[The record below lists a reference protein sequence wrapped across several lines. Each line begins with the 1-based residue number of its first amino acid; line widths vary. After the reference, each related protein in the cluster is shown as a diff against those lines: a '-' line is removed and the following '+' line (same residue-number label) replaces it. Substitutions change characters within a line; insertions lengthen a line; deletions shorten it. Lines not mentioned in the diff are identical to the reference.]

1 MQAMSYSSASD
12 SKQRFSSRVDAY
24 VAARPRYPR
33 EVIDVLQKAIGLKPS
48 WQIIDVGSG
57 TGISSE
63 LFLANSNPVTAVE
76 PNAAMRSAAEKSL
89 ARYPHFKSVDASA
102 EATTLPDKSAD
113 LIVAAQA
120 FHWFDISATRAEFK
134 RILRPGG
141 WALLMWNDRQLGGTP
156 FLEAYEKLLLTY
168 GTDYKKIRHNNVGPK
183 ELDPF
188 FGPAGFQT
196 ARLPNHQHLDFDGL
210 RLRLLS
216 SSYIPPED
224 DARYEPMLAE
234 LREMFDRYNAGGR
247 VTIEYQTELFYGR
260 LV

>member
-1 MQAMSYSSASD
+1 VNAPD

-33 EVIDVLQKAIGLKPS
+33 EVIDHLRSAIGLQSS
-48 WQIIDVGSG
+48 WQVVDIGSG

-63 LFLANSNPVTAVE
+63 LFLQNGNPVTAVE
-76 PNAAMRSAAEKSL
+76 PNTDMRRAAEKSL
-89 ARYPHFKSVDASA
+89 QQYPQFKSIDASA
-102 EATTLPDKSAD
+102 EVTTLPDHSAD

-120 FHWFDISATRAEFK
+120 FHWFDIAATRQEFI

-156 FLEAYEKLLLTY
+156 FLEAYEKILLTY
-168 GTDYKKIRHNNVGPK
+168 GTDYKKVRHNNVGEK
-183 ELDPF
+183 ELAPF
-188 FGPAGFQT
+188 FGAAGFQ
-196 ARLPNHQHLDFDGL
+196 AAHLPNHQHLDFAGL

-216 SSYIPPED
+216 SSYIPHEGDP
-224 DARYEPMLAE
+224 RYEPMLAE
-234 LREMFDRYNAGGR
+234 LRAIFDRCNADGR
-247 VTIEYQTELFYGR
+247 VTIEYQTELFYGQ

>member
-1 MQAMSYSSASD
+1 MSYSSAPD
-12 SKQRFSSRVDAY
+12 SKTRFSSRVDAY

-33 EVIDVLQKAIGLKPS
+33 EVIDLLHNAIGLQPS
-48 WQIIDVGSG
+48 WQIVDVGGG

-63 LFLANSNPVTAVE
+63 LFLANGNPVTAVE
-76 PNAAMRSAAEKSL
+76 PNADMRNAAEKSL
-89 ARYPHFKSVDASA
+89 ASYPHFKSIDASA

-120 FHWFDISATRAEFK
+120 FHWFDIPATRKESL
-134 RILRPGG
+134 RILRPSG

-168 GTDYKKIRHNNVGPK
+168 GTDYTKIRHNNVGPK

-196 ARLPNHQHLDFDGL
+196 AHLPNHQHLDFAGL
-210 RLRLLS
+210 QLRLLS
-216 SSYIPPED
+216 SSYIPQQTDP
-224 DARYEPMLAE
+224 RYEPMLAE
-234 LREMFDRYNAGGR
+234 LRDMFDRYNTGGQI
-247 VTIEYQTELFYGR
+247 TIEYKTELFFGQ
-260 LV
+260 LI